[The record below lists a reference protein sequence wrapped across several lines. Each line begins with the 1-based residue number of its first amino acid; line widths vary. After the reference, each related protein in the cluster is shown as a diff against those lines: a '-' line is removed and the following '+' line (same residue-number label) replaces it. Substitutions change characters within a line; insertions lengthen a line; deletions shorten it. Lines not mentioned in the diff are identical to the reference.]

1 MHSPIYARG
10 GVRHR
15 LPLLSRRADRRFS
28 VFATSIRICT
38 TYMSVEDL
46 NLSESRV
53 SDNDAC
59 SCLAYKPVSAEN
71 VKGTPIEGIWV
82 YGGRDN
88 RKP

>member
-15 LPLLSRRADRRFS
+15 LPPLSRTADRRFS
-28 VFATSIRICT
+28 VFRRAMRYCT
-38 TYMSVEDL
+38 TYMGIEDL

-53 SDNDAC
+53 SDDDTC

-71 VKGTPIEGIWV
+71 VKGRPIQGIWV
-82 YGGRDN
+82 YGSCDN